1 MHSSASADPVPVVA
15 AFTYGPWSL
24 EQRHIQQILA
34 VSPRVRATEA
44 SRLFAR
50 AVRGDTDAARALDPV
65 LLDAEVLFTR
75 FVPRDLLRRAPH
87 LRWVHVGTAGVDIA
101 LKESNVLGSGVTV
114 TCSIGMHAVP
124 VSEFI
129 LGLVL
134 ALNKRVPAFWTEK
147 DKRIWRRADREMPVV
162 RGGTLGIVGYGQI
175 GRATARLAKAL
186 RMRVVATRR
195 SCAAPARDTDGVD
208 LLLPSSRLRELLAE
222 SDYVVICAPLTPE
235 TERLIGEAELRFMK
249 PTAYL
254 VNIARGRVVDEAALV
269 RALKEGRIAGA
280 GLDVFEEEPLPAD
293 SPLWGLPNV
302 IFSPHIAGG
311 SERNP
316 DRATDLFCRNLANYL
331 SGQPLVNVVDPA
343 RGY

>member
-1 MHSSASADPVPVVA
+1 MRSSTSASPVSVVA

-24 EQRHIQQILA
+24 EARHVQQIQA
-34 VSPRVRATEA
+34 ISPWVRATEA
-44 SRLFAR
+44 SQLFAR
-50 AVRGDTDAARALDPV
+50 AARGDTEAARALDPV

-75 FVPRDLLRRAPH
+75 FVPRDLLRRAPN

-101 LKESNVLGSGVTV
+101 LKESHVLGSGVTV

-129 LGLVL
+129 LSGVL
-134 ALNKRVPAFWTEK
+134 ALNKRVPAFWAEK
-147 DKRIWRRADREMPVV
+147 EKRVWRRAEREMPVV
-162 RGGTLGIVGYGQI
+162 QGATMGIVGYGQI
-175 GRATARLAKAL
+175 GRATARLAKAF
-186 RMRVVATRR
+186 RMRVVATKR
-195 SCAAPARDTDGVD
+195 SCTAPMRDADGAD
-208 LLLPSSRLRELLAE
+208 LLLPPSHLRELLAE

-235 TERLIGEAELRFMK
+235 TERLIGEAELRAMK
-249 PTAYL
+249 PTACL

-269 RALKEGRIAGA
+269 RALREGRIAGA
-280 GLDVFEEEPLPAD
+280 VLDVFEDEPLPAD
-293 SPLWGLPNV
+293 SPLWDMPNV